1 VLEFMDSLSKRIL
14 AEKENVE
21 KALINLEKAL
31 KRKRKTTIE
40 LAAIGTF
47 LHNIYSGIEN
57 ILKQILKEQNI
68 KVSKSESWHKD
79 LLNLSVTNK
88 IISLT
93 LSDELYEYL
102 TFRHFFVHAYGFM
115 LVEDQLKDLA
125 ENISRIW
132 SEFVLEIKNFIT
144 TAENNGLQES

>member
-1 VLEFMDSLSKRIL
+1 MDDLSKRIL

-21 KALINLEKAL
+21 KALANLDKAL
-31 KRKRKTTIE
+31 KRKKKSVIE

-47 LHNIYSGIEN
+47 LHNIYNGIEN
-57 ILKQILKEQNI
+57 ILNQILKEKNI

-79 LLNLSVTNK
+79 LLNLYVTNK

-102 TFRHFFVHAYGFM
+102 TFRHFFVHAYRFM

-132 SEFVLEIKNFIT
+132 SEFVLEIQNYIT
-144 TAENNGLQES
+144 TAKNNELQES

>member
-1 VLEFMDSLSKRIL
+1 MDDLSKRIL

-21 KALINLEKAL
+21 KALANLDKAL
-31 KRKRKTTIE
+31 KRKKKSVIE

-47 LHNIYSGIEN
+47 LHNIYNGIEN
-57 ILKQILKEQNI
+57 ILNQILKEKNI

-102 TFRHFFVHAYGFM
+102 TFRHFFVHAYRFM

-132 SEFVLEIKNFIT
+132 SEFVLEIQNYIT
-144 TAENNGLQES
+144 TAKNNELQES

>member
-1 VLEFMDSLSKRIL
+1 MDSLSKRIL

-21 KALINLEKAL
+21 KALITLEKAL
-31 KRKRKTTIE
+31 KRKRKTTSE

-57 ILKQILKEQNI
+57 ILKQILKEKNI
-68 KVSKSESWHKD
+68 KVSKFESWHKD

-102 TFRHFFVHAYGFM
+102 AFRHFFVHAYGFM
-115 LVEDQLKDLA
+115 LLEDQLKDLA

-144 TAENNGLQES
+144 TTENNGLQES